1 VTYRVS
7 TAIIG
12 MSSPNTPHKTLIAP
26 LERLH
31 LVPRDYGFCSKNVPL
46 GSTSQ
51 LVEDMQSVLQGKPSE
66 LMQTALWN
74 GGFYLWRGGICPDIR
89 SGIAKGGS
97 IINWGSGCSKLQE
110 ISQVVSQFHPR

>member
-1 VTYRVS
+1 VTTAC

-31 LVPRDYGFCSKNVPL
+31 LVPRDYGFLARTFP

-74 GGFYLWRGGICPDIR
+74 GGFTCGVVEFAHTLGY
-89 SGIAKGGS
+89 SQGGS
-97 IINWGSGCSKLQE
+97 IY
-110 ISQVVSQFHPR
+110 